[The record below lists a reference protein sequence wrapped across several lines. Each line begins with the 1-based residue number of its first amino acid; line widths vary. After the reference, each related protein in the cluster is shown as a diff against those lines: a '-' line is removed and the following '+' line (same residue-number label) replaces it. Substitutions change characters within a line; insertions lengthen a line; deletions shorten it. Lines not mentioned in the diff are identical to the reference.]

1 MAEFFNTFGENV
13 MKLLTSVHWYDVLD
27 IITIT
32 LIIYYCIKLFRQTRA
47 IHLVRGI
54 VLISLIYLLV
64 SALNMSTSK
73 FVFSKLF
80 DDIVIVLVLL
90 FQPEIR
96 HAIESFGRGD
106 FKKFTLF
113 SKNSE
118 LTKEQLRASA
128 SAIAKAASNMSDTKT
143 GALIV
148 IEGKSPL
155 GEIIAT
161 GSPVDAQISI
171 PVIENIFYP
180 KAPLHDGAMIIRN
193 NRINSAG
200 CILPLTQTQIGRE
213 LGTRHRAAVGM
224 SEHSDALV
232 IVVSEETGRISVAK
246 DSVLSRNV
254 SQGELL
260 EKLMQF
266 LITDDSDK
274 KSAKKNRRRKEA
286 DDER

>member
-1 MAEFFNTFGENV
+1 MTEFFNSFGENAI
-13 MKLLTSVHWYDVLD
+13 KLITSLQWYDILD
-27 IITIT
+27 ILTIT
-32 LIIYYCIKLFRQTRA
+32 LIIYYCIKLFRETRA

-54 VLISLIYLLV
+54 VLIAFIYLLV

-73 FVFSKLF
+73 FVFSRLF

-106 FKKFTLF
+106 FRKFTLF

-118 LTKEQLRASA
+118 LSKEQLRAGA
-128 SAIAKAASNMSDTKT
+128 SCIAKAASNMSESKT

-161 GSPVDAQISI
+161 GSVVDAQISV

-193 NRINSAG
+193 NRVHAAG

-224 SEHSDALV
+224 SEHSDALI
-232 IVVSEETGRISVAK
+232 IVVSEETGHISIAK
-246 DSVLSRNV
+246 DSVLTRNV
-254 SQGELL
+254 TNGELL

-266 LITDDSDK
+266 LITDDTEK
-274 KSAKKNRRRKEA
+274 KSSKKNRRRKDA
-286 DDER
+286 DEE